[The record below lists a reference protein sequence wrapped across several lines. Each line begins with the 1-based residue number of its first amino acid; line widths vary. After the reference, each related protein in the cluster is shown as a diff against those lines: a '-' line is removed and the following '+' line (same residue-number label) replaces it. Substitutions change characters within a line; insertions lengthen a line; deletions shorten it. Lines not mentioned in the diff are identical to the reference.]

1 METGETKDI
10 KNAPAN
16 KMQTAD
22 STKKEEGVEQTYF
35 FPAHN
40 ASATGKTA
48 EEALAKI
55 TKASNN

>member
-16 KMQTAD
+16 KMQTANTSKD
-22 STKKEEGVEQTYF
+22 ERTEQTFYF
-35 FPAHN
+35 PEHN
-40 ASATGKTA
+40 ASATGKSA